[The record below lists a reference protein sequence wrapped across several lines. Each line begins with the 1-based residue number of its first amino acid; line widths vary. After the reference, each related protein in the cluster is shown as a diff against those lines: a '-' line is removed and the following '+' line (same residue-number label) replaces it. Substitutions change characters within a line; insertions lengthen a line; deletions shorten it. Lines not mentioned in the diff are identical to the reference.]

1 MQKHKKYNFL
11 RFCPG
16 RVGLPYISQTS
27 TTNYWPTLNNQSW
40 LRYHSHKLV
49 WDYFAWRCNYSGS
62 EDSSVYLH
70 HTTVSKCTKILY
82 LSIRSC
88 VWLPLLI
95 RNNHCRLAYLIRQQ
109 HNCTDVFLSS
119 FAFTSLFFSPYSLKI
134 WVSEDH
140 SRVTPSVSRL
150 FLFQWEMM

>member
-1 MQKHKKYNFL
+1 MSRQSWASIL
-11 RFCPG
+11 
-16 RVGLPYISQTS
+16 SQTS

-70 HTTVSKCTKILY
+70 HTTESKCTKILY